1 MTAKPKK
8 TAPKAETDPAEA
20 PATIR
25 AVKGFEKDWTCR
37 GFKFEPGKT
46 YRHESRVVA
55 CKSGFHAI
63 EGNPLEVF
71 RYYPPCKSL
80 FARVE
85 VSGQIDR
92 HDDDSKVAAEVLTVG
107 KEVGLSELID
117 DAVRFVMA
125 RVNPTG
131 AASNTGAYGAASNTG
146 DYGAASNAGAWGA
159 ASNTG
164 RSGAASNT
172 GRSGAASNAGDYG
185 AAFNAAFNGKV
196 MGANGSLLVAVERR
210 EWDGPIISWAGGIVG
225 QDGLRADTWYRCQGG
240 RFVEVG
246 Q

>member
-8 TAPKAETDPAEA
+8 TAPKAETAPAEA

-25 AVKGFEKDWTCR
+25 AVKGFKKDWTCR

-46 YRHESRVVA
+46 YRHEGAVVA
-55 CKSGFHAI
+55 CESGFHAI

-71 RYYPPCKSL
+71 RYYPPGTSL

-85 VSGQIDR
+85 VSGQIGR

-107 KEVGLSELID
+107 KEVGLPELID
-117 DAVRFVMA
+117 DAVRFVMD
-125 RVNPTG
+125 RVNWT
-131 AASNTGAYGAASNTG
+131 
-146 DYGAASNAGAWGA
+146 GAASNAGDYGA

-172 GRSGAASNAGDYG
+172 GRRGAASNTGAYGAASNTGDYG